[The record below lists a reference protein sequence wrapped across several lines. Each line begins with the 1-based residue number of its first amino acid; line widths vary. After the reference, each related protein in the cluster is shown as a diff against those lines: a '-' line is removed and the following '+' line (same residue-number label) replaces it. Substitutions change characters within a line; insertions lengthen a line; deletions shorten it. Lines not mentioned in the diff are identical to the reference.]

1 MDIAI
6 VGGGVGGMTAAL
18 LLSKQGMN
26 VTIYERSAKLGGR
39 LAYEEGGGYRIDQ
52 GPTIVLL
59 PELLLSILEEAG
71 IDRSRISLSACE
83 PLYRIHYA
91 DGTIVHKYQNNS
103 RQIEELDRQFPGESA
118 GFERYMSD
126 MAKVYEQGKPAFL
139 DRPFL
144 RKRDF
149 FRIRNLKLLARLHAF
164 KSVRRLAA
172 SYFRDERL
180 IDAFSLQTLY
190 IGGAPFRTPG
200 LYSLIP
206 YAEHAYGVWYL
217 KGGYAGLAD
226 VLANELAE
234 RGVRVRLNAE
244 VEELLTVGG
253 ACHGVRV
260 QGEEI
265 PYDAVVFN
273 GDYPSISGLLPERA
287 SKFLKPY
294 EPSSGCLLVYLGL
307 GKRWPE
313 APVHQFFLP
322 SRLNE
327 TLRQV
332 FLEGRVPD
340 EPSFYCF
347 YPGAIDDSAA
357 PEGESAMYMLVPV
370 PSSDRVDWEREAG
383 PLAERVL
390 EEAERRGFPGL
401 RSAVRWMKIRTP
413 RDAEADG
420 LYGGGSFGISPL
432 LTQSAVFR
440 PQLSPLPVANL
451 YAVGASTH
459 PGGGVPI
466 VMQGARLLVNH
477 ILKEMA

>member
-18 LLSKQGMN
+18 LLSRQGMN

-71 IDRSRISLSACE
+71 IERGRIPLAACQ

-91 DGTIVHKYQNNS
+91 DGTILHKYQNKA
-103 RQIEELDRQFPGESA
+103 RQIEELERHFPGEAA
-118 GFERYMSD
+118 GFERYMTD
-126 MAKVYEQGKPAFL
+126 MANVYDQGKPAFL

-164 KSVRRLAA
+164 KSVRKLAA
-172 SYFRDERL
+172 SYFYDERL

-190 IGGAPFRTPG
+190 IGGAPSRTPG

-226 VLANELAE
+226 LLARELAD
-234 RGVRVRLNAE
+234 RGVRIRLNAE
-244 VEELLTVGG
+244 VEELLTSNG
-253 ACHGVRV
+253 ACRGVRV
-260 QGEEI
+260 QGKVI
-265 PYDAVVFN
+265 THDAVVFN
-273 GDYPSISGLLPERA
+273 GDYPGISRLLPQRA
-287 SKFLKPY
+287 NKLVKAY

-307 GKRWPE
+307 NKRWPE
-313 APVHQFFLP
+313 ASVHQFFLP
-322 SRLNE
+322 PRLND

-332 FLEGRVPD
+332 FAERRVPD

-357 PEGESAMYMLVPV
+357 PEGESVMYMLVPV
-370 PSSDRVDWEREAG
+370 PSSDHVDWEAEAG
-383 PLAERVL
+383 PLAERVI

-401 RSAVRWMKIRTP
+401 RAAVRWMKIRTP

-420 LYGGGSFGISPL
+420 LYGGGSFGIAPL
-432 LTQSAVFR
+432 LAQSAVFR
-440 PQLSPLPVANL
+440 PQLAPLPVANL

-466 VMQGARLLVNH
+466 VMQGARLLANH
-477 ILKEMA
+477 IVKEMA